1 MGLLIKVPYTSRCT
15 RDNLNGSLWINITSQ
30 RVVYL
35 ESADALSSE
44 HLSATGGRLFV
55 MVNTEHVLINN
66 NIIDIDHSISY
77 RKT

>member
-1 MGLLIKVPYTSRCT
+1 M
-15 RDNLNGSLWINITSQ
+15 NGSYWKNITSQ

-35 ESADALSSE
+35 ESADTLSSE
-44 HLSATGGRLFV
+44 NLSATGRRILV

-66 NIIDIDHSISY
+66 NLIDIDHSISD